1 MPILQHNFCF
11 PGQLKHSVFPDLL
24 LTTKDAGPID
34 HIPAHRVVLSAVS
47 PKLHNMC
54 KEGGKVLVRNIQ
66 YRVLEE
72 VVRFIYT
79 GSIEMESDEDIENL
93 RDGLD
98 MLIIKIVPKKVH
110 GDTNAN

>member
-1 MPILQHNFCF
+1 MAIPMPTLNKSEIFKLFDFLRH
-11 PGQLKHSVFPDLL
+11 P
-24 LTTKDAGPID
+24 AGPID